1 MIIVYPVTCLGCA
14 NIRAPSTSTIKMAS
28 LSANPGPDPLGKGSS
43 HPMQGE
49 TPFCGGEPSQGIQEG
64 TKDHPGGPGTNTGI
78 THLIS
83 SFSAINFEDSKTSL
97 VQLFHILGLLGI
109 ETKTIRYFD
118 PPRPS
123 HMTGIFCKNIFLKDR
138 KGQFYF
144 VICNETTD
152 IDLKKLKSLVRAHR
166 NFSFASTNDLD
177 LKLALTPGAV
187 SPFGLINDP
196 EHSVRFI
203 VDKAMVKE
211 AREKDVLLNF
221 HPIVDFLTTLMSV
234 DDLMKFVAYCGHEAE
249 LVDL

>member
-1 MIIVYPVTCLGCA
+1 MG
-14 NIRAPSTSTIKMAS
+14 S
-28 LSANPGPDPLGKGSS
+28 LSANSGPDPLGKESPHS
-43 HPMQGE
+43 MQGE

-64 TKDHPGGPGTNTGI
+64 TKDHPGVPRTNIGI
-78 THLIS
+78 THLTS
-83 SFSAINFEDSKTSL
+83 SFSAINLEDSRKTSL
-97 VQLFHILGLLGI
+97 VQLFHTLDSLGI
-109 ETKTIRYFD
+109 ETKTTRYFD

-123 HMTGIFCKNIFLKDR
+123 HMKGIFCKNIFLKDR
-138 KGQFYF
+138 KGQFYY

-152 IDLKKLKSLVRAHR
+152 IDLRKLKILVRAHR
-166 NFSFASTNDLD
+166 NFSFASTNDLY

-234 DDLMKFVAYCGHEAE
+234 DDLMTFVAHCGHEAE